1 MTYRFRAARTALARE
16 PGHLPIRDR
25 AVLRILNRTGAATAA
40 QLTILAYRNRRLA
53 QARLRRLWEWGY
65 LERTTLP
72 PAGTRGGAPHA
83 YRLTPAAADRLGYA
97 RTRMRGP
104 GYLAHTLD
112 SVEAVCALIAST
124 DPESDPRVL
133 LWLPESIATDVL
145 PAGPLPDAVVVVATD
160 EPGTGSLVL
169 CLEIDEGNQHAGPI
183 QAKLTAYRQSLGG
196 REGWHALFVVP
207 SAGRA
212 AWLRRLGAP
221 LDALAPSIWVTTLDE
236 LRARGIDAALVTVE
250 RSTAGTTTVRHLPA
264 GPPSTSTSPV
274 GSVAWL
280 ELIGSGGSETITGPA

>member
-1 MTYRFRAARTALARE
+1 MTYRFRAARTAVARD

-25 AVLRILNRTGAATAA
+25 AALRILNRTGAATAA
-40 QLTILAYRNRRLA
+40 QLTILVYRNRRLA

-83 YRLTPAAADRLGYA
+83 YRLTSSAADRLGYT

-145 PAGPLPDAVVVVATD
+145 PGGPLPDAVVVLAAD
-160 EPGTGSLVL
+160 GPAAGSLVL
-169 CLEIDEGNQHAGPI
+169 LLEIDESNQHMAPI
-183 QAKLTAYRQSLGG
+183 QAKLAAYRRSLTG
-196 REGWHALFVVP
+196 RPGWHVLFIVP

-212 AWLRRLGAP
+212 AWLRRLGAR
-221 LDALAPSIWVTTLDE
+221 LEARAPSVWVTTLDE
-236 LRARGIDAALVTVE
+236 LRAHGIEAALVPVE
-250 RSTAGTTTVRHLPA
+250 RSSVGATTVGRLPDGPLSTTTSA
-264 GPPSTSTSPV
+264 V
-274 GSVAWL
+274 GTEAWS
-280 ELIGSGGSETITGPA
+280 ELIGSGGSESLA